1 MSETLK
7 QKAVKGMGWSF
18 LENTANL
25 GVTFIVGLI
34 LARLLSPA
42 EFGIIGI
49 ITIFISIS
57 NTIVDSG
64 FSNALIR
71 RNDANEVDYSTVF
84 YFNIGLSILL
94 YFLLFFLAPAISV
107 FFNQPSLT
115 KLIRVM
121 GLVLIVNAFSIIQNT
136 ILIKKVDFKK
146 LTKISLLS
154 SFCGGA
160 LGLTMAFSGF
170 GVWSLVGQQLSRQLI
185 NTILLWIYN
194 QWLPIFQ
201 FSYIRFKSLFSYGSK
216 LLIASLIDS
225 IYNQLYSI
233 IIGKFY
239 KASDLGQYT
248 RAQQFCNIFSN
259 NLSSIVQ
266 RVSYPVLSSI
276 QQEETRLKNGFKKT
290 IKSTMLVSFLVMFG
304 LAAIAKPLIVILI
317 GEKWL
322 PSVYYLQ
329 ILCFSG
335 MFYPFHAINLNILQ
349 VKGRS
354 DLILKLE
361 IIKKII
367 AVVPIVLG
375 VFYGIVTM
383 LWSGFFVNIIAVYMN
398 TYYSKKLINYSLQ
411 EQLRD
416 ILPFFMISSMMG
428 ILVWS
433 LSLLDLSVWIILPLQ
448 LFSGFVI
455 YVGLNELYRSED
467 YVEIR
472 NIVVRNIKRILH
484 VNRGDIK

>member
-1 MSETLK
+1 
-7 QKAVKGMGWSF
+7 
-18 LENTANL
+18 
-25 GVTFIVGLI
+25 
-34 LARLLSPA
+34 
-42 EFGIIGI
+42 
-49 ITIFISIS
+49 
-57 NTIVDSG
+57 
-64 FSNALIR
+64 
-71 RNDANEVDYSTVF
+71 
-84 YFNIGLSILL
+84 
-94 YFLLFFLAPAISV
+94 
-107 FFNQPSLT
+107 
-115 KLIRVM
+115 
-121 GLVLIVNAFSIIQNT
+121 
-136 ILIKKVDFKK
+136 
-146 LTKISLLS
+146 
-154 SFCGGA
+154 
-160 LGLTMAFSGF
+160 
-170 GVWSLVGQQLSRQLI
+170 
-185 NTILLWIYN
+185 
-194 QWLPIFQ
+194 
-201 FSYIRFKSLFSYGSK
+201 SYGSK

-433 LSLLDLSVWIILPLQ
+433 LSLLDLSVWVILPLQ
-448 LFSGFVI
+448 LFSGFII

-472 NIVVRNIKRILH
+472 NIVIRNIKRILH